1 MKEFEESFALQI
13 EPFDEVFQSAEI
25 KNSSAHKSS
34 SSSVPELIMSST
46 LSMLESRCIMAIK
59 REFLL

>member
-25 KNSSAHKSS
+25 KT
-34 SSSVPELIMSST
+34 SSVKNISDSLFDFASDEEPSWKLY
-46 LSMLESRCIMAIK
+46 
-59 REFLL
+59 